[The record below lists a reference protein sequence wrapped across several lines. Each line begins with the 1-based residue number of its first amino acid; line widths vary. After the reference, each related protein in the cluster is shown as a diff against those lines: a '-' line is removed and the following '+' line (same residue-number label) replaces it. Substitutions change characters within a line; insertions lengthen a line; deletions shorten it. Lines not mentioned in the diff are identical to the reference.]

1 MSSTIRITRICEF
14 CHQEFEAKTTNTKYC
29 SHACNCKAYDQIK
42 RNEKI
47 EQSNAE
53 VIARKIIIQQPELT
67 DFTILKDKELL
78 TIKDACILLNITHVT
93 LRRWIKSKI
102 ITTTRIGKKHIIHRS
117 HLDGI
122 LLK

>member
-14 CHQEFEAKTTNTKYC
+14 CHEEFEAKKTNTKYC
-29 SHACNCKAYDQIK
+29 SHVCNCKAYDQIK

-53 VIARKIIIQQPELT
+53 VIARKITIHQPQLT
-67 DFTILKDKELL
+67 DFTLLKDKEFL
-78 TIKDACILLNITHVT
+78 TIKDASILLNITHVT
-93 LRRWIKSKI
+93 LRRWIKTKV
-102 ITTTRIGKKHIIHRS
+102 ITTAKIGKKHLIQRS
-117 HLDGI
+117 HLNSI